1 MAWLYEIGVAK
12 YFSTSQMQNNAT
24 EFYNYFTNKGATLQA
39 ICGLL
44 GNIQR
49 ESTLNPGIKQGSSTS
64 LGWGLIQW
72 TPSTVLT
79 NWCKTYGYNWYDGA
93 AQCERISCEGE
104 GTKGAGGNWLPT
116 SQYAYSWSEFL
127 ALTDVAE
134 ATKAYLYERERAGV
148 EALSN
153 RLQYAS
159 EWYEYFSGQPVPP
172 VPPDPPVPPTPPT
185 PSKRKTMPIY
195 MMLRKY

>member
-1 MAWLYEIGVAK
+1 MAWIYEIGVAK
-12 YFSTSQMQNNAT
+12 YFNTPQMQNNAT
-24 EFYNYFTNKGATLQA
+24 EFYNYFTNKGATLEA
-39 ICGLL
+39 ICGML

-79 NWCKTYGYNWYDGA
+79 NWCKTYGYNWYDGS

-104 GTKGAGGNWLPT
+104 GTKGAGGSWIPT
-116 SQYAYSWSEFL
+116 NEYAYSWSEFL

-148 EALSN
+148 VALSD

-159 EWYEYFSGQPVPP
+159 EWYEYFSGT
-172 VPPDPPVPPTPPT
+172 PPTPPI
-185 PSKRKTMPIY
+185 PRKRKSMPIY
-195 MMLRKY
+195 MMLKRY

>member
-1 MAWLYEIGVAK
+1 MAWLYEIGAGK
-12 YFSTSQMQNNAT
+12 YFNQSKQENNAT
-24 EFYNYFTNKGATLQA
+24 EFYNYFTNKGATIEA
-39 ICGLL
+39 ICGML

-79 NWCKTYGYNWYDGA
+79 NWCKKYGYNWYDGF
-93 AQCERISCEGE
+93 AQCERIWCEGE
-104 GTKGAGGNWLPT
+104 GTKGASGHWIPT
-116 SQYAYSWSEFL
+116 HDYSYTWSEFT

-134 ATKAYLYERERAGV
+134 ATKAYLYERERAGIQ
-148 EALSN
+148 ALDL

-159 EWYEYFSGQPVPP
+159 EWYSYLSGS
-172 VPPDPPVPPTPPT
+172 PVPPTPPT
-185 PSKRKTMPIY
+185 PPTPRKRKSMPIY
-195 MMLRKY
+195 MMLKNY

>member
-1 MAWLYEIGVAK
+1 MAWIYEIGVAK

-24 EFYNYFTNKGATLQA
+24 EFYNYFTNKGATIEA
-39 ICGLL
+39 ICGML

-79 NWCKTYGYNWYDGA
+79 NWCKTYGYNWYDGS

-104 GTKGAGGNWLPT
+104 GTKGAGGYWLPT
-116 SQYAYSWSEFL
+116 HDYPYSWSEFI

-134 ATKAYLYERERAGV
+134 ATKAYLYERERAGIG
-148 EALSN
+148 ALDL
-153 RLQYAS
+153 RLKYAS
-159 EWYEYFSGQPVPP
+159 EWYEYFSGK
-172 VPPDPPVPPTPPT
+172 PPTPPT
-185 PSKRKTMPIY
+185 PPTPRKRKSMPIY
-195 MMLRKY
+195 MMLKNY

>member
-1 MAWLYEIGVAK
+1 MAWIYEIGVAK

-24 EFYNYFTNKGATLQA
+24 EFYNYFTNKGATLEA
-39 ICGLL
+39 ICGML

-79 NWCKTYGYNWYDGA
+79 NWCKTYGYNWYDGS

-104 GTKGAGGNWLPT
+104 GTKGAGGCWIPT
-116 SQYAYSWSEFL
+116 TEYAYSWSEFL

-148 EALSN
+148 VALSD

-159 EWYEYFSGQPVPP
+159 EWYAYFSGT
-172 VPPDPPVPPTPPT
+172 PPTPPI
-185 PSKRKTMPIY
+185 PRKRKSMPIY
-195 MMLRKY
+195 MMLKRY

>member
-1 MAWLYEIGVAK
+1 MAWLYEIGVGK
-12 YFSTSQMQNNAT
+12 YFNQSKQENNAT
-24 EFYNYFTNKGATLQA
+24 EFYNYFTNKGATIEA
-39 ICGLL
+39 ICGML

-79 NWCKTYGYNWYDGA
+79 NWCKTYGYNWYDGS

-104 GTKGAGGNWLPT
+104 GTKGAGGCWLPT
-116 SQYAYSWSEFL
+116 SEYAYSWSEFL

-134 ATKAYLYERERAGV
+134 ATKAYLYERERAGIG
-148 EALSN
+148 ALDL

-159 EWYEYFSGQPVPP
+159 EWYEYFSGK
-172 VPPDPPVPPTPPT
+172 PPTPPT
-185 PSKRKTMPIY
+185 PPTPRKRKSMPIY
-195 MMLRKY
+195 MMLKNY

>member
-1 MAWLYEIGVAK
+1 MAWIYEIGVKK
-12 YFSTSQMQNNAT
+12 YFNTAQMQNNAT
-24 EFYNYFTNKGATLQA
+24 EFYNYFTNKGATLEA
-39 ICGLL
+39 ICGML

-79 NWCKTYGYNWYDGA
+79 NWCKTYGYNWYDGS

-104 GTKGAGGNWLPT
+104 GTKGAGGSWIPT
-116 SQYAYSWSEFL
+116 NEYAYSWSEFL

-148 EALSN
+148 VALSD

-159 EWYEYFSGQPVPP
+159 EWYEYFSGT
-172 VPPDPPVPPTPPT
+172 PVPPTPPT
-185 PSKRKTMPIY
+185 PPIPRKRKSMPIY
-195 MMLRKY
+195 MMLKRY

>member
-1 MAWLYEIGVAK
+1 
-12 YFSTSQMQNNAT
+12 MQNNAI
-24 EFYNYFTNKGATLQA
+24 EFYNYFVNKGATLEA
-39 ICGLL
+39 ICGML

-64 LGWGLIQW
+64 LDWSLIQW

-79 NWCKTYGYNWYDGA
+79 RWCKTYGYNWYDGS

-104 GTKGAGGNWLPT
+104 GTKGASGYWLPT
-116 SQYAYSWSEFL
+116 SDYTYNWSEFL

-148 EALSN
+148 VALN
-153 RLQYAS
+153 DRLQYAS
-159 EWYEYFSGQPVPP
+159 EWYEYFSGT
-172 VPPDPPVPPTPPT
+172 PVPPTPPT
-185 PSKRKTMPIY
+185 PPTPRKRTPMPIY
-195 MMLRKY
+195 MMLRKL